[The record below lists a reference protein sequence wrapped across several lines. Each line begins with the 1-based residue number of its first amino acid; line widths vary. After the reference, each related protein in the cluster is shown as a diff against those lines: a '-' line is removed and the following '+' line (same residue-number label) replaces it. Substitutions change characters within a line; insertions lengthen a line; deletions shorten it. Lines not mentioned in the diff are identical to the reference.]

1 MTTADGGAQAD
12 GNLQTDQTARRK
24 ALAAALLAR
33 RNELGVPQ
41 REIIDRTPDLSR
53 SQLQRLEQA
62 QTTVSVER
70 LWSLALA
77 LDTTPSALLQAAEQS
92 LR

>member
-1 MTTADGGAQAD
+1 MTTPDDQA
-12 GNLQTDQTARRK
+12 QTDQSRRRK
-24 ALAAALLAR
+24 ALADAILAR
-33 RNELGVPQ
+33 RNELDIPQ
-41 REIIDRTPDLSR
+41 RVVIDKTPDLSR

-70 LWSLALA
+70 LWSLAEA
-77 LDTTPSALLQAAEQS
+77 LDTTPSALLLAAEQA